1 MQIYG
6 PSQLHGAQ
14 SIQGPHNASRAAQS
28 AAGRTSAAAGDQ
40 LDISSAGLLAARL
53 DEIPEIREDRV
64 NALRAAIA
72 AGTYETSDKLDAAL
86 SRLLDEIG

>member
-14 SIQGPHNASRAAQS
+14 SIQGPHSANRAGQAQ
-28 AAGRTSAAAGDQ
+28 AGRTSAAAGDQ

-53 DEIPEIREDRV
+53 DEIPAIRQDRV
-64 NALRAAIA
+64 DSLRAAIA
-72 AGTYETSDKLDAAL
+72 SGKYETSDKLDAAL
-86 SRLLDEIG
+86 EHLLDEIG

>member
-14 SIQGPHNASRAAQS
+14 SIQGPHTNRAAQS
-28 AAGRTSAAAGDQ
+28 QSGERTAATGDQ

-53 DEIPEIREDRV
+53 NDVPEIRQDRV
-64 NALRAAIA
+64 DALRAAIA
-72 AGTYETSDKLDAAL
+72 DGSYETADKLDAAL
-86 SRLLDEIG
+86 ERLLDEIG

>member
-14 SIQGPHNASRAAQS
+14 SIQGPHTNRVAQS
-28 AAGRTSAAAGDQ
+28 QPGERTASTGDQ

-53 DEIPEIREDRV
+53 NDVPEIRQDRV
-64 NALRAAIA
+64 DALRAAIA
-72 AGTYETSDKLDAAL
+72 DGSYETADKLDAAL
-86 SRLLDEIG
+86 ERLLDEIG

>member
-14 SIQGPHNASRAAQS
+14 SIQGPHNASRAAAAQ
-28 AAGRTSAAAGDQ
+28 AGRTSAAAGDQ

-53 DEIPEIREDRV
+53 DEIPEMREDRV
-64 NALRAAIA
+64 SALRAAIA
-72 AGTYETSDKLDAAL
+72 SGKYETADKLDVAL
-86 SRLLDEIG
+86 DRLLDEIG